1 MNLAALDLSRK
12 SQSPETK
19 QLLSSEMQQLQ
30 AAEALKRLF
39 PQLLHNQK
47 EKRKSEGDEGQPECK
62 KSKTESSVSPLDLS
76 FKSGDVDSN
85 TSDSGN
91 HSDEQG
97 KINALGDATQSEP
110 SSVKS
115 RQKETKQ
122 DGNEKQVWRL
132 PIPELA
138 GTAQS
143 QTHQHANPASSVES
157 DEKIKNLLKVVQL
170 LRQVQTQKAAQGTCF
185 SVYLKEQ
192 SNNTRIRELAKYS
205 ATRRQQPGSSFDE

>member
-1 MNLAALDLSRK
+1 MDLAALDLSRK
-12 SQSPETK
+12 SNSPETK
-19 QLLSSEMQQLQ
+19 QLLSSEMQQIQ
-30 AAEALKRLF
+30 AAEALKRFF
-39 PQLLHNQK
+39 PQFLINQK
-47 EKRKSEGDEGQPECK
+47 EKRKSDGDEGGQPDCK

-91 HSDEQG
+91 HSDEHG
-97 KINALGDATQSEP
+97 KINAVATQSEP

-132 PIPELA
+132 PIPELSA
-138 GTAQS
+138 TQQS
-143 QTHQHANPASSVES
+143 QTHQHANQDNTVES

-170 LRQVQTQKAAQGTCF
+170 LRQVQTQKAAQGT
-185 SVYLKEQ
+185 
-192 SNNTRIRELAKYS
+192 
-205 ATRRQQPGSSFDE
+205 